1 MFPCVLLLKK
11 TSTVAMV
18 PCGIPPWYAS
28 VVVAAGA
35 AAWFYNIDILMWQ
48 SAKIH
53 TADTRV
59 HTYMVWVTKEARDGV
74 LVVATA
80 VGWHKEKSMNSML
93 I

>member
-1 MFPCVLLLKK
+1 M
-11 TSTVAMV
+11 A
-18 PCGIPPWYAS
+18 YAS

-35 AAWFYNIDILMWQ
+35 AAWFCNIDLLMWQ

-53 TADTRV
+53 TADT
-59 HTYMVWVTKEARDGV
+59 YIWCMVWVTKEARDGV